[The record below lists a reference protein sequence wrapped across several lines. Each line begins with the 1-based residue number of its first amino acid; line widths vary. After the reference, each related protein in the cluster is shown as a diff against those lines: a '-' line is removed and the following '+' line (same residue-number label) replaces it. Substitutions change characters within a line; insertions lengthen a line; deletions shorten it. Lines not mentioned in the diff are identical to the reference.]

1 MPDLIF
7 NLSKSNVVYLSNENI
22 NLAIWEYFSLSSYFS
37 TYCYYIKR
45 ILRNCLLGSQK
56 RYKHTHSFVLLWY
69 THTTLNSEFVWI
81 KIYYCYHIILL
92 KQLSI
97 ALYSS
102 SVQFSYS
109 VVSDSL
115 WPHGLQHPRPPC
127 PSPNP
132 GAYSNSCPLIQWCH
146 PTISSSVT
154 PFSSCFQ
161 SFPASGSFQTSQ
173 LFASGGQS
181 IGASASASALPMHIQ
196 DWFPLGWI
204 VWISLETYNS
214 SG

>member
-37 TYCYYIKR
+37 TYCYYLKR
-45 ILRNCLLGSQK
+45 ILRNCLLGSQM

-102 SVQFSYS
+102 SVQFSS
-109 VVSDSL
+109 VTQSCPTICDPMDCST
-115 WPHGLQHPRPPC
+115 PGLPVHHQILELIQTHVHWVGHAIQPSHTLSP
-127 PSPNP
+127 PSPPAFNLSQHQ
-132 GAYSNSCPLIQWCH
+132 GLFKRV
-146 PTISSSVT
+146 SSLHQVAKVLEFQLQRQ
-154 PFSSCFQ
+154 PFQCIFRTD
-161 SFPASGSFQTSQ
+161 F
-173 LFASGGQS
+173 L
-181 IGASASASALPMHIQ
+181 
-196 DWFPLGWI
+196 
-204 VWISLETYNS
+204 
-214 SG
+214 